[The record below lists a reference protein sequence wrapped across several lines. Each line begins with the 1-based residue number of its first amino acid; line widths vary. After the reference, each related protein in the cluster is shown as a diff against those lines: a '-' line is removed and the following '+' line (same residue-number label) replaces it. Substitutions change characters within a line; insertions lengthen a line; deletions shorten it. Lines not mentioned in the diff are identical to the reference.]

1 MDTPASQ
8 AGRNGALLHMAVSY
22 SPRKGVRLMWR
33 KKLLKAALTV
43 IFMVL
48 VAVMLTTKAC

>member
-8 AGRNGALLHMAVSY
+8 AGRNGALLHMAVSCF
-22 SPRKGVRLMWR
+22 PRKGVRLMWR

>member
-1 MDTPASQ
+1 
-8 AGRNGALLHMAVSY
+8 MAVSY

-43 IFMVL
+43 IFIVL